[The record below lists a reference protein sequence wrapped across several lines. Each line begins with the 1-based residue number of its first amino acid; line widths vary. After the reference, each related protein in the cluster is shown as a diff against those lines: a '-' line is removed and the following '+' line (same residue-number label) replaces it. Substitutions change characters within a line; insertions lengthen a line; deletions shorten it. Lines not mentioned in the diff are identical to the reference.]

1 MFLFEELRT
10 KSLETA
16 FIHILKKFGTGT
28 RDSLEKF
35 DTEPEVLFLKVV
47 TAQH

>member
-16 FIHILKKFGTGT
+16 FIHIFKKVGTGT

-47 TAQH
+47 TAQP